1 MEFRAAYRSRG
12 PRAVQNTIRELLLTG
27 ALVLGVTVLCL
38 VALGFGVAGLHL
50 LLTAHLPAWAAAL
63 LTAASLLVLALGL
76 ALLARTPRERAPAR
90 ARDRDRERGENE
102 AAGASTHAEALELAL
117 ELAGASR
124 LNAREATLLAL
135 VAGTVV
141 GASPELRR
149 TLLALIAPPAEGGGE
164 RSD

>member
-1 MEFRAAYRSRG
+1 
-12 PRAVQNTIRELLLTG
+12 VQNTIRELMLTA

-76 ALLARTPRERAPAR
+76 ALLARTPRERPPAR
-90 ARDRDRERGENE
+90 ARVRDRERDRERGENE
-102 AAGASTHAEALELAL
+102 TAGASTHAEALELAL